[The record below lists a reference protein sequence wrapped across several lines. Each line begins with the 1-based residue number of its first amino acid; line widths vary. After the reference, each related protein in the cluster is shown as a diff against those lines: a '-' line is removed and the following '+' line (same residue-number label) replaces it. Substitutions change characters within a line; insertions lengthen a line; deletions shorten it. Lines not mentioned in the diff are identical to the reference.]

1 MTSGEDLPRWAGRL
15 PIAPVVDLVAPVP
28 VQYTPEVAAAKV
40 TPMAAVDAVGTG
52 VVALVADLPIPVQ
65 DTPEVAAAKAEHAAK
80 FTAAKT
86 ASAAAPVS
94 RRKRIDRIDRNENR
108 IFFMNTNQSESLLSQ
123 VLTKCYIRKKFDYRG
138 QI

>member
-1 MTSGEDLPRWAGRL
+1 
-15 PIAPVVDLVAPVP
+15 
-28 VQYTPEVAAAKV
+28 
-40 TPMAAVDAVGTG
+40 MAAVDAVGTG

-108 IFFMNTNQSESLLSQ
+108 IFFMNINQ
-123 VLTKCYIRKKFDYRG
+123 VY
-138 QI
+138 